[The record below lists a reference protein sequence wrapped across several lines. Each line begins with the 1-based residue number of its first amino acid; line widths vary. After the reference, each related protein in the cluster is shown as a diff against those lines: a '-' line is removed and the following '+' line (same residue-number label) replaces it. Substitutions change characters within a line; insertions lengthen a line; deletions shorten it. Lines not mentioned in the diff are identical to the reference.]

1 MDKLYSLLNAEYP
14 ADAFECFA
22 NFFSFKGATFIL
34 VKVLECNSDLVL
46 DVRDHFGWQLLYTL
60 LTCLLDSINMRAE
73 FIFGQSSIVVDI

>member
-1 MDKLYSLLNAEYP
+1 MDKLYSLLNTEYP

-22 NFFSFKGATFIL
+22 NFFSFKSATFIL

-46 DVRDHFGWQLLYTL
+46 DVPDHFGWQLLYTL

-73 FIFGQSSIVVDI
+73 FVFGQSSIVVDI